1 MNYPLLQPPLQNDA
15 RMEALARLIAR
26 LSVLP
31 TERPLVN
38 LADTVAASA
47 LSALGEQFHIMG
59 DEGWNYARTEAERRA
74 LIKKAVELHRH
85 KGTPWAVRTA
95 IDTALGTVETR
106 IEEWFAYGGEPY
118 RFRLFLSL
126 LGTGILAEELAK
138 ARAIALETKNVRSHL
153 DGLTVVSSRSHEIR
167 CGATAC
173 VGGTVTIWPAAVTDI
188 DAAFDMHAG
197 CCLHLQ
203 HTVTIFPED
212 IDGSIL

>member
-1 MNYPLLQPPLQNDA
+1 MNDPLLQPPLQNDG

-26 LSVLP
+26 LSALP
-31 TERPLVN
+31 AERPLVN
-38 LADTVAASA
+38 LADIVVASA
-47 LSALGEQFHIMG
+47 LPALGEQFHIMG

-74 LIKKAVELHRH
+74 LVKKAVELHRH

-153 DGLTVVSSRSHEIR
+153 DGLTVVASRGYELH
-167 CGATAC
+167 CGAAAC
-173 VGGTVTIWPAAVTDI
+173 LGGTVTVWPAAVTGI
-188 DAAFDMHAG
+188 DAAFDMYAG
-197 CCLHLQ
+197 CGLHLQ
-203 HTVTIFPED
+203 HTVTVFPED
-212 IDGSIL
+212 TDEPVL